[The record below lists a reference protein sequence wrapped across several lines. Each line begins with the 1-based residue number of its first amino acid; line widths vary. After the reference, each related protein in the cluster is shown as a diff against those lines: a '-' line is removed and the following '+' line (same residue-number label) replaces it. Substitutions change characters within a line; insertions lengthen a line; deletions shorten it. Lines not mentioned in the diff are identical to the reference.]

1 MGGALVWNLF
11 SLKQRQAA
19 CNPSKNQNLWLL
31 SKTDFLTLISI
42 APMATAMDT
51 KKGPLSVH
59 SDDNISAAEGQVDIP
74 DAAYRRMPESLRN
87 LSEDELNTL
96 NKKIVRKVDF
106 LVLPTIGILY
116 ILNYVDRQ
124 NLAAAKLQGIM
135 EDLNMTTQ
143 QFATAVSILFVGYLP
158 FQIPSNLII
167 TKISRPGMYIC
178 VAVVIWGCISAATA
192 AVKTYGQL
200 LAVRAILGVAEAVF
214 FPGAIYY
221 LSAWYTKKELGKRI
235 AGLYIA
241 QQVGNAFGGLFA
253 AAILQLDG
261 AHNIAGWEWLF
272 IIEGSATVGIGV
284 VCACIMPEFPHNSR
298 ILSQIER
305 DLAVW
310 RIESEAGAA
319 EGTENE
325 SVLRGFTKALSDPKL
340 LLLIFANMLSQTQGS
355 IANYFPTLVA
365 SLNFNN
371 TVSLLLTAPPYI
383 LAGAV
388 YYVLMYYSDRKNT
401 VYPIIQL
408 CVAIAIVMY
417 IIPMATLNVGAR
429 YFSMVILPFASVGP
443 QLLLYK
449 TINLH
454 LARPVSKRAA
464 ASALVNAIGGTS
476 NIWASYLYY
485 EPPHFYAAFGT
496 LMASA
501 VLLAVTMTVYR
512 WLVLRENKRLDSG
525 DPEEIAKVVRGGVTE
540 EMVQLNWRY
549 EMY

>member
-1 MGGALVWNLF
+1 MEV
-11 SLKQRQAA
+11 KKE
-19 CNPSKNQNLWLL
+19 PSY
-31 SKTDFLTLISI
+31 TVD
-42 APMATAMDT
+42 
-51 KKGPLSVH
+51 
-59 SDDNISAAEGQVDIP
+59 DDNASSAEGQLDITS
-74 DAAYRRMPESLRN
+74 AAYRRMPESLRG
-87 LSEDELNTL
+87 LGEDEIAQL
-96 NKKIVRKVDF
+96 NKKLVRKIDL

-116 ILNYVDRQ
+116 ILNYIDRQ
-124 NLAAAKLQGIM
+124 NLASAKLQGIT
-135 EDLNMTTQ
+135 EDLHMTTQ

-158 FQIPSNLII
+158 FQVPSNLLI
-167 TKISRPGMYIC
+167 TKISRPGLYIC
-178 VAVVIWGCISAATA
+178 AAVALWGCISAATA
-192 AVKTYGQL
+192 AVQSYGQL
-200 LAVRAILGVAEAVF
+200 LAVRAILGAAEAVF

-221 LSAWYTKKELGKRI
+221 LSAWYTKVELGKRI

-261 AHNIAGWEWLF
+261 VHGIRGWRWLF

-284 VCACIMPEFPHNSR
+284 ICSLVMPEFPHNSR
-298 ILSQIER
+298 ILSEEQR
-305 DLAVW
+305 ALAVW

-319 EGTENE
+319 EGTEKE
-325 SVLRGFTKALSDPKL
+325 SVLRGFGKALSDPKMI
-340 LLLIFANMLSQTQGS
+340 LLIFCNMLSQVQGS

-365 SLNFNN
+365 SLNFSH
-371 TVSLLLTAPPYI
+371 TMSLLLTAPPYI

-388 YYVLMYYSDRKNT
+388 YYGIMYYSDRKNT
-401 VYPIIQL
+401 VYPLIL
-408 CVAIAIVMY
+408 MCIAISVSMY

-429 YFSMVILPFASVGP
+429 YFSMVMLPFASVGP

-454 LARPVSKRAA
+454 LARPISKRAA

-485 EPPHFYAAFGT
+485 SSPHFYAAFGA
-496 LMASA
+496 LMAA
-501 VLLAVTMTVYR
+501 ALLLGVTVTVYR

-525 DPEEIAKVVRGGVTE
+525 DPVEIAKVVKGGVTE
-540 EMVQLNWRY
+540 EMVQLGWRY

>member
-1 MGGALVWNLF
+1 MEK
-11 SLKQRQAA
+11 KQA
-19 CNPSKNQNLWLL
+19 
-31 SKTDFLTLISI
+31 SI
-42 APMATAMDT
+42 VIADNV
-51 KKGPLSVH
+51 SV
-59 SDDNISAAEGQVDIP
+59 AEGQVSVTS
-74 DAAYRRMPESLRN
+74 AAYRRIPESLRN
-87 LSEDELNTL
+87 LDEDEVKALNG
-96 NKKIVRKVDF
+96 KVVRKVDL

-135 EDLNMTTQ
+135 EDLNMSTQ
-143 QFATAVSILFVGYLP
+143 QFATAISILFVGYLP

-167 TKISRPGMYIC
+167 TKVSRPGMYIC
-178 VAVVIWGCISAATA
+178 FAVAIWGTISASTA
-192 AVKTYGQL
+192 AAKTYGQL
-200 LAVRAILGVAEAVF
+200 LAVRAVLGAVEAAF
-214 FPGAIYY
+214 FPGVIYY

-253 AAILQLDG
+253 AAILQLNG
-261 AHNIAGWEWLF
+261 VHNIAGWQWLF

-284 VCACIMPEFPHNSR
+284 ICACIMPEFPHNSR
-298 ILSQIER
+298 ILSQLER
-305 DLAVW
+305 DMAVW

-325 SVLRGFTKALSDPKL
+325 SALRGLKQALSDPKL
-340 LLLIFANMLSQTQGS
+340 LLLIVANMLSQTQGS
-355 IANYFPTLVA
+355 IANFFPTLVA
-365 SLNFNN
+365 SLNFNH
-371 TVSLLLTAPPYI
+371 TISLLLTAPPYV

-388 YYVLMYYSDRKNT
+388 YYVIMWYSDRRNT
-401 VYPIIQL
+401 VYPIIL
-408 CVAIAIVMY
+408 ICVAISIVMY
-417 IIPMATLNVGAR
+417 IIPLTTMNVGGR
-429 YFSMVILPFASVGP
+429 YFSMMILPFASVGP

-454 LARPVSKRAA
+454 LARPISKRAV

-476 NIWASYLYY
+476 NIWSSYLYY
-485 EPPHFYAAFGT
+485 APPHFYAAFGA
-496 LMASA
+496 LMAAA
-501 VLLAVTMTVYR
+501 VLLAVTITVYR

-525 DPEEIAKVVRGGVTE
+525 DPDQIAKVIKGGVTE

>member
-1 MGGALVWNLF
+1 MD
-11 SLKQRQAA
+11 
-19 CNPSKNQNLWLL
+19 P
-31 SKTDFLTLISI
+31 D
-42 APMATAMDT
+42 MDT
-51 KKGPLSVH
+51 KKRPLSGH
-59 SDDNISAAEGQVDIP
+59 SDKVSAAEGQVDF
-74 DAAYRRMPESLRN
+74 ASRRMPDSLRD
-87 LSEDELNTL
+87 LSDEEIKKL
-96 NKKIVRKVDF
+96 NKRVVRKVDL

-135 EDLNMTTQ
+135 EDLNMDTQ

-158 FQIPSNLII
+158 FQIPSNLIM

-178 VAVVIWGCISAATA
+178 VAVVIWGAISASTA

-200 LAVRAILGVAEAVF
+200 LAVRAVLGVAEAVF

-221 LSAWYTKKELGKRI
+221 LSAWYTKTELGKRI

-261 AHNIAGWEWLF
+261 AHGIAGWEWLF
-272 IIEGSATVGIGV
+272 IIEGSATVGIGA
-284 VCACIMPEFPHNSR
+284 VCACVMPEFPHNSR

-310 RIESEAGAA
+310 RIESESGAA
-319 EGTENE
+319 EGTEKE
-325 SVLRGFTKALSDPKL
+325 SVLRGFAKALADPKL

-365 SLNFNN
+365 SLNF
-371 TVSLLLTAPPYI
+371 TETISLLLTAPPYI
-383 LAGAV
+383 LAGTV
-388 YYVLMYYSDRKNT
+388 YYVLMFYSDRKNT
-401 VYPIIQL
+401 VYPIILL
-408 CVAIAIVMY
+408 CVAISIVMY
-417 IIPMATLNVGAR
+417 IIPMTTLNVGAR

-454 LARPVSKRAA
+454 LARPVAKRAA

-485 EPPHFYAAFGT
+485 APPQFFAAFGT
-496 LMASA
+496 LMGSA
-501 VLLAVTMTVYR
+501 VLLAITMTVYR
-512 WLVLRENKRLDSG
+512 GLVRRENKRLDSG
-525 DPEEIAKVVRGGVTE
+525 DPEQIAKVMKGGVTE

>member
-1 MGGALVWNLF
+1 ME
-11 SLKQRQAA
+11 
-19 CNPSKNQNLWLL
+19 SK
-31 SKTDFLTLISI
+31 K
-42 APMATAMDT
+42 
-51 KKGPLSVH
+51 PLGSVH
-59 SDDNISAAEGQVDIP
+59 KDDDVVSSAEGQIDITT
-74 DAAYRRMPESLRN
+74 AYQRLPETLRD
-87 LSEDELNTL
+87 LSDQEIKDLNCKL
-96 NKKIVRKVDF
+96 VRKVD
-106 LVLPTIGILY
+106 LIVLPTIGILY

-135 EDLNMTTQ
+135 EDLNMTTE

-167 TKISRPGMYIC
+167 TKVSRPGMYIC
-178 VAVVIWGCISAATA
+178 LAVAIWGCISASTA
-192 AVKTYGQL
+192 AVKSYGQL
-200 LAVRAILGVAEAVF
+200 LAVRAILGAAEAVF

-221 LSAWYTKKELGKRI
+221 LSAWYTKMELGKRI

-253 AAILQLDG
+253 AAVMQLDG
-261 AHNIAGWEWLF
+261 ARNIAGWQWLF
-272 IIEGSATVGIGV
+272 IIEGSATVGVGV
-284 VCACIMPEFPHNSR
+284 ICACVMPEFPHNSR
-298 ILSQIER
+298 ILSQTER

-325 SVLRGFTKALSDPKL
+325 SALRGFAQALTDPKL
-340 LLLIFANMLSQTQGS
+340 LLLIFCNMLSQTQGS
-355 IANYFPTLVA
+355 IANYFPTLIA
-365 SLNFNN
+365 SLGFSD
-371 TVSLLLTAPPYI
+371 TISLLLTAPPYI
-383 LAGAV
+383 LAGMV
-388 YYVLMYYSDRKNT
+388 YYAIMFYSDRKNK
-401 VYPIIQL
+401 VYPLILMCI
-408 CVAIAIVMY
+408 AISIVMY
-417 IIPMATLNVGAR
+417 IIPMTTVNVGAR
-429 YFSMVILPFASVGP
+429 YFSMMILPFASVGP

-485 EPPHFYAAFGT
+485 AGPHFYAAFGT
-496 LMASA
+496 LMGSA
-501 VLLAVTMTVYR
+501 VLFAITITTYR

-525 DPEEIAKVVRGGVTE
+525 DRDKISKVIKGGVTE

>member
-1 MGGALVWNLF
+1 ME
-11 SLKQRQAA
+11 
-19 CNPSKNQNLWLL
+19 
-31 SKTDFLTLISI
+31 
-42 APMATAMDT
+42 T
-51 KKGPLSVH
+51 KKRLSE
-59 SDDNISAAEGQVDIP
+59 DNVSSAEGQFDVAS
-74 DAAYRRMPESLRN
+74 AAGQRMPESLRN
-87 LSEDELNTL
+87 MGDEEIKSLS
-96 NKKIVRKVDF
+96 KKIVRKVDL

-116 ILNYVDRQ
+116 ILNYIDRQ
-124 NLAAAKLQGIM
+124 NLAAAKLQGIT
-135 EDLNMTTQ
+135 EDLHMSTE
-143 QFATAVSILFVGYLP
+143 QFATAVSILYVGYLP
-158 FQIPSNLII
+158 FQIPSNLLI
-167 TKISRPGMYIC
+167 TKMARPGMYIC
-178 VAVVIWGCISAATA
+178 AAVAIWGCISACTA
-192 AVKTYGQL
+192 AAKTYSQL
-200 LAVRAILGVAEAVF
+200 LAVRAILGATEAVF

-221 LSAWYTKKELGKRI
+221 LSSWYTKVELGKRI

-261 AHNIAGWEWLF
+261 VHNISGWQWLF

-298 ILSQIER
+298 FLSQLER

-325 SVLRGFTKALSDPKL
+325 SVMKGFAKALSDPKL
-340 LLLIFANMLSQTQGS
+340 ILLILANMLSQVQGS
-355 IANYFPTLVA
+355 IANYFPTLVD
-365 SLNFNN
+365 SLGFSS
-371 TVSLLLTAPPYI
+371 TISLLLTAPPYV
-383 LAGAV
+383 LAGGV
-388 YYVLMYYSDRKNT
+388 YYVIMFYSDRKNT
-401 VYPIIQL
+401 VYPIIL
-408 CVAIAIVMY
+408 VCIAISVIMY
-417 IIPMATLNVGAR
+417 IIPMTTMNVGAR
-429 YFSMVILPFASVGP
+429 YFAMVMLPFASVGP

-485 EPPHFYAAFGT
+485 AGPHFYAAFGT
-496 LMASA
+496 LMGSGI
-501 VLLAVTMTVYR
+501 LLGVVVTIYR
-512 WLVLRENKRLDSG
+512 WLILRENKRLDSG
-525 DPEEIAKVVRGGVTE
+525 EPEQIAKAIKGGVTE

>member
-1 MGGALVWNLF
+1 ME
-11 SLKQRQAA
+11 
-19 CNPSKNQNLWLL
+19 SK
-31 SKTDFLTLISI
+31 K
-42 APMATAMDT
+42 
-51 KKGPLSVH
+51 PLGSVH
-59 SDDNISAAEGQVDIP
+59 KDDDVVSSAEGQIDITT
-74 DAAYRRMPESLRN
+74 AYQRLPETLRD
-87 LSEDELNTL
+87 LSDQEIKDLNSKL
-96 NKKIVRKVDF
+96 VRKVD
-106 LVLPTIGILY
+106 LIVLPTIGILY

-135 EDLNMTTQ
+135 EDLNMTTE

-167 TKISRPGMYIC
+167 TKVSRPGMYIC
-178 VAVVIWGCISAATA
+178 LAVAIWGCISASTA
-192 AVKTYGQL
+192 AVKSYGQL
-200 LAVRAILGVAEAVF
+200 LAVRAILGAAEAVF

-221 LSAWYTKKELGKRI
+221 LSAWYTKMELGKRI

-253 AAILQLDG
+253 AAVMQLDG
-261 AHNIAGWEWLF
+261 ARNIAGWQWLF
-272 IIEGSATVGIGV
+272 IIEGSATVGVGV
-284 VCACIMPEFPHNSR
+284 ICACVMPEFPHNSR
-298 ILSQIER
+298 ILSQTER

-319 EGTENE
+319 EGTDNE
-325 SVLRGFTKALSDPKL
+325 SALRGFAQALTDPKL
-340 LLLIFANMLSQTQGS
+340 LLLIFCNMLSQTQGS
-355 IANYFPTLVA
+355 IANYFPTLIA
-365 SLNFNN
+365 SLGFSD
-371 TVSLLLTAPPYI
+371 TISLLLTAPPYI
-383 LAGAV
+383 LAGMV
-388 YYVLMYYSDRKNT
+388 YYAIMFYSDRKNK
-401 VYPIIQL
+401 VYPLILMCI
-408 CVAIAIVMY
+408 AISIVMY
-417 IIPMATLNVGAR
+417 IIPMTTVNVGAR
-429 YFSMVILPFASVGP
+429 YFSMMILPFASVGP

-485 EPPHFYAAFGT
+485 AGPHFYAAFGT
-496 LMASA
+496 LMGSA
-501 VLLAVTMTVYR
+501 VLFAITITTYR

-525 DPEEIAKVVRGGVTE
+525 DRDEVSKVIKGGVTE

>member
-1 MGGALVWNLF
+1 M
-11 SLKQRQAA
+11 
-19 CNPSKNQNLWLL
+19 
-31 SKTDFLTLISI
+31 
-42 APMATAMDT
+42 
-51 KKGPLSVH
+51 
-59 SDDNISAAEGQVDIP
+59 
-74 DAAYRRMPESLRN
+74 
-87 LSEDELNTL
+87 
-96 NKKIVRKVDF
+96 
-106 LVLPTIGILY
+106 
-116 ILNYVDRQ
+116 NYVDRQ

>member
-1 MGGALVWNLF
+1 MDPD
-11 SLKQRQAA
+11 K
-19 CNPSKNQNLWLL
+19 
-31 SKTDFLTLISI
+31 
-42 APMATAMDT
+42 DT
-51 KKGPLSVH
+51 KKRPLSGH
-59 SDDNISAAEGQVDIP
+59 SDKVSAAEGQVDI
-74 DAAYRRMPESLRN
+74 ASRRMPDSLRD
-87 LSEDELNTL
+87 LSDEEIKKL
-96 NKKIVRKVDF
+96 NKKVVRKVDL

-116 ILNYVDRQ
+116 ILNYIDRQ

-135 EDLNMTTQ
+135 EDLNMDTQ

-158 FQIPSNLII
+158 FQIPSNLIM

-178 VAVVIWGCISAATA
+178 VAVVIWGAISASTA

-200 LAVRAILGVAEAVF
+200 LAVRAVLGVAEAVF

-221 LSAWYTKKELGKRI
+221 LSAWYTKTELGKRI

-261 AHNIAGWEWLF
+261 AHGIAGWEWLF

-310 RIESEAGAA
+310 RIESESGAA
-319 EGTENE
+319 EGTEKE
-325 SVLRGFTKALSDPKL
+325 SVLKGFAKALSDPKL

-365 SLNFNN
+365 SLNFSE
-371 TVSLLLTAPPYI
+371 TISLLLTAPPYI

-388 YYVLMYYSDRKNT
+388 YYVLMFYSDRKNT
-401 VYPIIQL
+401 VYPIIML
-408 CVAIAIVMY
+408 CVAISIVMY
-417 IIPMATLNVGAR
+417 IIPMTTLNVGAR

-454 LARPVSKRAA
+454 LARPVAKRAA

-485 EPPHFYAAFGT
+485 APPQFFAAFGT
-496 LMASA
+496 LMGSA
-501 VLLAVTMTVYR
+501 VLLALTMTVYR
-512 WLVLRENKRLDSG
+512 GLVRRENKRLDSG
-525 DPEEIAKVVRGGVTE
+525 DPAEIAKVMKGGVTE